1 MYRRHNE
8 PGLHAHRRLK
18 SDASAST
25 DTVGPAPAAIEPPL
39 RPRRQS
45 CAGNPDHLADAMR
58 GRQEH
63 ASPWSLAKDAAAW
76 RRTVQVAVAPHPK
89 ALRATRANTTRHKDA
104 AAREAAIRVA
114 VAPGAEAL
122 RAARALPAEA
132 LDAGARKSTVVVL
145 QAPHAEAIAAA
156 GAFAVGAAKHAAA
169 REAAVGGAQTAH
181 AEALSAAGAGAE
193 G

>member
-58 GRQEH
+58 GRQ
-63 ASPWSLAKDAAAW
+63 PKDAAAW

>member
-1 MYRRHNE
+1 
-8 PGLHAHRRLK
+8 
-18 SDASAST
+18 
-25 DTVGPAPAAIEPPL
+25 
-39 RPRRQS
+39 
-45 CAGNPDHLADAMR
+45 
-58 GRQEH
+58 
-63 ASPWSLAKDAAAW
+63 
-76 RRTVQVAVAPHPK
+76 
-89 ALRATRANTTRHKDA
+89 
-104 AAREAAIRVA
+104 